1 MIDLHSHTTASDGI
15 LSPTEL
21 LTLAHETGLSALAIT
36 DHDTLGVCLEEGAS
50 AARNVGIR
58 FIPGVEIE
66 INFPD
71 GQFHLLGLGLEGD
84 IAPLQ
89 KLLDQLQASREDR
102 NLAIIHRLNTLEV
115 GYQLGRLACRSCRRR
130 NPGPPPSCAAHGPAG
145 DRQEHKGGLRRLA
158 RALRGRS
165 ICPRKG

>member
-21 LTLAHETGLSALAIT
+21 LTLAHETGLKALAIT
-36 DHDTLGVCLEEGAS
+36 DHDTLGGLEEGAS

-71 GQFHLLGLGLEGD
+71 GQFHLLGLGLE
-84 IAPLQ
+84 
-89 KLLDQLQASREDR
+89 R
-102 NLAIIHRLNTLEV
+102 
-115 GYQLGRLACRSCRRR
+115 GYRPTPKTPRPTPGQPGRPQ
-130 NPGPPPSCAAHGPAG
+130 PGYHPPPQYP
-145 DRQEHKGGLRRLA
+145 
-158 RALRGRS
+158 
-165 ICPRKG
+165 